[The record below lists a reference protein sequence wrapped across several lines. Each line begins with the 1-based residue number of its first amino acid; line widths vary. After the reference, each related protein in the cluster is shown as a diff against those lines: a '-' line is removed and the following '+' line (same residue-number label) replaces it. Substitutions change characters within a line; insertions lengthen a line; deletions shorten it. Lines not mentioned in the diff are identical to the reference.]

1 MSAQIKDER
10 DIEELRRLFPVT
22 ENWTYLY
29 NGGVHPCPKPVGDAM
44 RDFITRWETDGRPG
58 CSSGF
63 EAFTELREE
72 FGSLIHSE
80 SRNIVITESTTA
92 GINMASQIIKPR
104 HDQNVVVTD
113 LEFMSD
119 TYPWIVCHPAEVR
132 FARNHN
138 GKISPSDIADLID
151 DSTAAV
157 SVSAVAAGS
166 GFRFDLAGI
175 HEVVSQD
182 NIPLIIDAAQ
192 ALGVINI
199 NVNEIKPSFL
209 VCTASKWLMGP
220 AGVGFLYIS
229 DHYLDSTPPNVGW
242 FAAANRNDWN
252 LEACDLYSD
261 AKRFQGGIPNLAGIV
276 GALAGI
282 KFIKQI
288 GREYIENRVL
298 SLTSYAIEGLEEIGV
313 DIWTPRN
320 PMERAGL
327 VFFKTPGFKE
337 LYEKLKA
344 EHIYCGSFLSGIR
357 IDPNFYNTYEE
368 IDRFLGVVRNH
379 VAKL

>member
-1 MSAQIKDER
+1 MSALIKDER

-44 RDFITRWETDGRPG
+44 RDFITRWETDGRHG
-58 CSSGF
+58 CSTGF
-63 EAFTELREE
+63 EAFTGLREE
-72 FGSLIHSE
+72 FGSLIHTE

-104 HDQNVVVTD
+104 CDQNVVVTD

-119 TYPWIVCHPAEVR
+119 TYPWIVCHPAQVR
-132 FARNHN
+132 FARNQN
-138 GKISPSDIADLID
+138 GKISPSDIAELID
-151 DSTAAV
+151 ELTAAV

-166 GFRFDLAGI
+166 GFRFDLPAI
-175 HEVVSQD
+175 HEAISQQ
-182 NIPLIIDAAQ
+182 NIPLIVDAAQ
-192 ALGVINI
+192 ALGVIDI
-199 NVNEIKPSFL
+199 NVNEFKPSFL

-220 AGVGFLYIS
+220 AGVGFLYVS
-229 DHYLDSTPPNVGW
+229 DQYLDSRPPGVGW

-252 LEACDLYSD
+252 LEVCDLYSD
-261 AKRFQGGIPNLAGIV
+261 ARRFQGGIPNLAGIV

-282 KFIKQI
+282 KLIKQI
-288 GREYIENRVL
+288 GREFIESRVL
-298 SLTSYAIEGLEEIGV
+298 SLTAYAIEGLEKIGV
-313 DIWTPRN
+313 DIWTPHS
-320 PMERAGL
+320 PAERAGI
-327 VFFKTPGFKE
+327 VFFRTPGFKD

-344 EHIYCGSFLSGIR
+344 GHIYCGSFLSGIR